1 MALTKVDLSGFDV
14 STSANG
20 QFMTSNTTSGYWS
33 NAVYISDTAPT
44 GVALV
49 AGRLWWDSTVGTL
62 KIYYTDTDTSQ
73 WVDAVNI
80 VPITNT
86 ASYSGNVSVGGTVTV
101 TANAYISANIVGSA
115 TFANN
120 ISFAN
125 TITVTGNATFSNTVA
140 ITGNTSLNNT
150 NITGILT
157 TQGIFEK
164 ATVNTTPIGGTVNFN
179 YLDGAVQFYNSSSSS
194 NWVVNVRGSAS
205 ITLDSVLQSNQSASI
220 ALAVTQGAT
229 AYYPTS
235 FQIDGTTVTPKW
247 QNGTAP
253 SSGDASSVNLYS
265 YAIFKTGA
273 GTYSVFASVSKY
285 A

>member
-1 MALTKVDLSGFDV
+1 MALTKVGLSGFDI

-20 QFMTSNTTSGYWS
+20 QFMTANSSSGYWS
-33 NAVYISDTAPT
+33 NGVYISDTAPT

-62 KIYYTDTDTSQ
+62 KIYYTDIDGSQ

-86 ASYSGNVSVGGTVTV
+86 ATYSGNVSVGGTLTV
-101 TANAYISANIVGSA
+101 SANAYISANVVGSA

-120 ISFAN
+120 ITFAN
-125 TITVTGNATFSNTVA
+125 TIAVTGNATFSNTVA
-140 ITGNTSLNNT
+140 ITGNTSTGNLSV
-150 NITGILT
+150 TGIFT

-164 ATVNTTPIGGTVNFN
+164 ATVNSTPIGGTVNIDFLTQSTV
-179 YLDGAVQFYNSSSSS
+179 YFNSSASA
-194 NWVVNVRGSAS
+194 NWTINVRANSS
-205 ITLDSVLQSNQSASI
+205 ITYDSISTVGQSGTI
-220 ALAVTQGAT
+220 AIAVVQGAT

-235 FQIDGTTVTPKW
+235 FSIDGTAVTPKW

-253 SSGDASSVNLYS
+253 STGDASSINIYNYS
-265 YAIFKTGA
+265 IFKTA
-273 GTYSVFASVSKY
+273 SATYTVFASATKF